1 MTQTE
6 RYILSE
12 LDTIVEE
19 CMEKG
24 ITASEW
30 VERYAEEYR
39 RRYDNGEGRGIF
51 KTKY

>member
-1 MTQTE
+1 MTKIQ
-6 RYILSE
+6 RYILNE
-12 LDTIVEE
+12 LKTIEEE

-39 RRYDNGEGRGIF
+39 RRYGNGEGRGIF